1 MDYTI
6 FLIFE
11 FFHNMYYNI
20 QVKVLNIYI
29 IWGQFEQDLL
39 NNGYEL
45 VNSFEYNPNLN
56 ELNVTNIFII
66 YKGKIGNIWVEV
78 SWFKKTNIDYGP
90 DKYRVQLDDDTHM
103 SIATTFVKNYSELE
117 KFVKNYIKRN
127 V

>member
-1 MDYTI
+1 M
-6 FLIFE
+6 E
-11 FFHNMYYNI
+11 
-20 QVKVLNIYI
+20 
-29 IWGQFEQDLL
+29 QFEQDLL

-45 VNSFEYNPNLN
+45 VNNFEYNHNPNKLDFS
-56 ELNVTNIFII
+56 IFTI
-66 YKGKIGNIWVEV
+66 YKGKIDNIYVEV

-103 SIATTFVKNYSELE
+103 SIATTFVKSYDEIE

>member
-1 MDYTI
+1 M
-6 FLIFE
+6 E
-11 FFHNMYYNI
+11 
-20 QVKVLNIYI
+20 
-29 IWGQFEQDLL
+29 QFEQDLL

-45 VNSFEYNPNLN
+45 VNNFEYNPNPN
-56 ELNVTNIFII
+56 ELDVTNIFIM
-66 YKGKIGNIWVEV
+66 YKGKIDNIWVEV
-78 SWFKKTNIDYGP
+78 SWFKKTSIDYGP